1 MPTRSAVPPVA
12 GAEIPEVEI
21 GPLTLAD
28 FVRWAG
34 YQENWIRLHYDR
46 TQAVEHAGY
55 RDVVQSG
62 HHRTALVA
70 RMVTGWIGERGW
82 LRRLSIRHTGMVH
95 PGDTVRC
102 AGRIRDVRESP
113 SGRLDVEI
121 DVWAV
126 RQDGERV
133 SVGVALADVTP

>member
-1 MPTRSAVPPVA
+1 MPTRSAMSPVA

-46 TQAVEHAGY
+46 THAVERAGY

-70 RMVTGWIGERGW
+70 RMVAGWIGERGW
-82 LRRLSIRHTGMVH
+82 LRRLSIRHTGLVH

-102 AGRIRDVRESP
+102 AGRIRDVRTSET
-113 SGRLDVEI
+113 GRLAVEI

-133 SVGVALADVTP
+133 STGVAVADVAS